1 MVCKNM
7 TDYWKN
13 LTMLEKWDK
22 KERFNYILNYLHSN
36 VDSEV
41 EKEPEVVVDKV
52 GSVAVHIVD
61 SEDEPITG
69 AVVVF
74 SKDGKE
80 YTCTTGRAGG
90 CSMSNVVIGEYDTSV
105 TADDYIQDIDS
116 FTVVEGENTFE
127 LALESDI
134 PTGSGAGAQGE

>member
-1 MVCKNM
+1 M

-61 SEDEPITG
+61 SEDEPIAG

-80 YTCTTGRAGG
+80 YTCTTGSAGG

-105 TADDYIQDIDS
+105 AADDYIQDIDS

-134 PTGSGAGAQGE
+134 PAGSGAGAKEE